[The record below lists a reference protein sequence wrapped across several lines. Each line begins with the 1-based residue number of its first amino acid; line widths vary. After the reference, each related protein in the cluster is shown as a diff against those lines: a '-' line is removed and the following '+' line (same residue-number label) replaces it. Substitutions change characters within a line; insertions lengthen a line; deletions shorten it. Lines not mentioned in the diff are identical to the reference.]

1 MSTDER
7 FIFFLNDTSAIELLN
22 FLLDKTSRSDLLP
35 DDGEKEE
42 GKKKKRE
49 EEIFSSRHGRI

>member
-22 FLLDKTSRSDLLP
+22 FLLDETSRSDLLP